1 MESAAAW
8 RERRTEVSRLAQET
22 FLGTFPTSVPPLTKH
37 VVLNSTSSGDGTAC
51 TFVQL
56 TFDTSA
62 GGGGVKEV
70 SFPLEIIAPT
80 DNTTRPVFMTQWN
93 HRPWALEG
101 VARGYIGVYAA
112 PPPPQNLSDRPE
124 L

>member
-1 MESAAAW
+1 MPDPSQNGSAVESAAAW

-22 FLGTFPTSVPPLTKH
+22 FLGTFPSSVPPLTKH
-37 VVLNSTSSGDGTAC
+37 VILNSTSAGDGTAC

-80 DNTTRPVFMTQWN
+80 DNTTRPVFMTQV
-93 HRPWALEG
+93 R
-101 VARGYIGVYAA
+101 A
-112 PPPPQNLSDRPE
+112 PPRSAAALLTADPGH
-124 L
+124 